1 MGTVTFLILFP
12 FLAAVLVAFQKRP
25 GKARDLTVYVSCG
38 LIVAAVV
45 YLAVSVLSRGAGVS
59 YLTEARGLDSAVLAG
74 EAVLMCLI
82 FYYGFRYRKYYVV
95 LLSALQTIPIIWM
108 ELSGYSVERRPRI
121 AIDNLTVIMCLVVGV
136 VGSLIGLYTV
146 GYLKDYH
153 RHHPEYPER
162 ISFFLSV
169 LFVFLG
175 AMFGLVFS
183 ANLSWMYF
191 FWEVTT
197 FCSFLMIGYSRTEI
211 AVHNSFLALWM
222 NLLGGVGFA
231 AAILYSTMVLKCA
244 TIQDL
249 LSLGGANK
257 LVVIPAALLAFAA
270 MTKSAQMPFSGWL
283 LGAMVAPTPSSA
295 LLHSA
300 TMVKAGVYLLIRLS
314 PLYFGNVAGTF
325 VTTIGGFTFFA
336 ASLLAISQSDGKRVL
351 AYSTISNLG
360 LIAACAGVGR
370 YEAAWAAVMLVIFHA
385 VSKSLLFLSV
395 GAVENSTGSRDIED
409 MHGLIVR
416 LPMLAFIMIVGIFGM
431 FLAPFGMLI
440 SKWAALKA
448 FVDSKSVLLILFLVF
463 GSGSTLFYWGKWL
476 GKLIGVE
483 HHDERVKNPEHK
495 DQWVAEW
502 TLAGLVI
509 ALVVLFPVVSSR
521 LVCPVLVQMFHGTA
535 YSVITQGDLAIV
547 LLMIVMIAVLPIVV
561 RLQTASRKNDI
572 AMSQS
577 YMAGVNEGDDRRF
590 VDSFG
595 GEKSLSL
602 SNWYMRDLFGEAKIL
617 RPSLIFAT
625 AALVVLLILSIGG
638 AL

>member
-1 MGTVTFLILFP
+1 MGIVAFLILFP
-12 FLAAVLVAFQKRP
+12 FLAAVVLAFMKRP
-25 GKARDLTVYVSCG
+25 GKARDFTVYAGCA

-45 YLAVSVLSRGAGVS
+45 YLAVSVLLRGENLS
-59 YLTEARGLDSAVLAG
+59 YLTEPRGLDSAVLAG
-74 EAVLMCLI
+74 EIVLMCLI

-95 LLSALQTIPIIWM
+95 LLSAVQTIPVAWM
-108 ELSGYSVERRPRI
+108 ELSGYSVEGRPRI
-121 AIDNLTVIMCLVVGV
+121 AIDNLTIIMCLVVGI

-153 RHHPEYPER
+153 KHHTEYPNR
-162 ISFFLSV
+162 IPFFLSI

-191 FWEVTT
+191 FWEITSL
-197 FCSFLMIGYSRTEI
+197 CSFLLIGYNQSEI
-211 AVHNSFLALWM
+211 AVRNSFRALWM

-231 AAILYSTMVLKCA
+231 AAIMYSTMVLKCA
-244 TIQDL
+244 NIQDL
-249 LSLGGANK
+249 LNLGGTSK
-257 LVVIPAALLAFAA
+257 LIVIPAVLLAFAA
-270 MTKSAQMPFSGWL
+270 MTKSAQLPFSGWL

-314 PLYFGNVAGTF
+314 PLFLGNLAGTF

-336 ASLLAISQSDGKRVL
+336 ASLLAISQSDGKKVL

-370 YEAAWAAVMLVIFHA
+370 YEAAWAAILLVIFHA

-448 FVDSKSVLLILFLVF
+448 FVDSKSVLLVLFLVF

-476 GKLIGVE
+476 GKLISVE
-483 HHDERVKNPEHK
+483 HHAEPAKKPEHR
-495 DQWVAEW
+495 DQWISEW
-502 TLAGLVI
+502 TLTGLVI
-509 ALVVLFPVVSSR
+509 ALVILFPVVSAQ
-521 LVCPVLVQMFHGTA
+521 LVRPVLVQMFHITA
-535 YSVITQGDLAIV
+535 YSVITQGDVKIM
-547 LLMIVMIAVLPIVV
+547 LLMVAMIVVLPVVV
-561 RLQTASRKNDI
+561 RLQTASRRKDI
-572 AMSQS
+572 VMSQS
-577 YMAGVNEGDDRRF
+577 YMAGINEGDDRRF

-595 GEKSLSL
+595 NEKSLSL
-602 SNWYMRDLFGEAKIL
+602 ANWYMQDLFGEAKIL
-617 RPSLIFAT
+617 KPSLIFAT
-625 AALVVLLILSIGG
+625 AALVILLILTIGG